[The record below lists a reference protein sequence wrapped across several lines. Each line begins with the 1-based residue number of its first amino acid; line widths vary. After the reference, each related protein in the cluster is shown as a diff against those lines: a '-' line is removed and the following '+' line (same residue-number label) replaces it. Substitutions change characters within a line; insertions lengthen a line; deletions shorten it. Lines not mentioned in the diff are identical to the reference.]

1 VYGPSILRV
10 FPLFS
15 FCPLLVFFFIISS
28 SLSLLSFLSLFFVGL
43 DMKELKEKLTE
54 AKLLLKKSKRVN
66 LYSILGVAKEHLASE
81 QEIKTAYK
89 KAALKWH
96 PDRHSASNEEKKKEA
111 ENKFKEI
118 GDVYEILID
127 PTKKRLWDQ
136 GCDREELD
144 QRAEYAKQGGH
155 GGGFSRGYG
164 GHGNGHGGFGGFY

>member
-1 VYGPSILRV
+1 
-10 FPLFS
+10 
-15 FCPLLVFFFIISS
+15 
-28 SLSLLSFLSLFFVGL
+28 
-43 DMKELKEKLTE
+43 MKELKEKLTE

>member
-1 VYGPSILRV
+1 MYFHQFDSYSIISNNITSIL
-10 FPLFS
+10 
-15 FCPLLVFFFIISS
+15 
-28 SLSLLSFLSLFFVGL
+28 GL
-43 DMKELKEKLTE
+43 DMEELKGKLAE

-66 LYSILGVAKEHLASE
+66 LYTILGVAKEHLATE

-96 PDRHSASNEEKKKEA
+96 PDRHCGSGEEKKKEA
-111 ENKFKEI
+111 ENRFKEI

-144 QRAEYAKQGGH
+144 QRAEYAKQGGGH
-155 GGGFSRGYG
+155 GGGGFSRG
-164 GHGNGHGGFGGFY
+164 HNGGFGGFY